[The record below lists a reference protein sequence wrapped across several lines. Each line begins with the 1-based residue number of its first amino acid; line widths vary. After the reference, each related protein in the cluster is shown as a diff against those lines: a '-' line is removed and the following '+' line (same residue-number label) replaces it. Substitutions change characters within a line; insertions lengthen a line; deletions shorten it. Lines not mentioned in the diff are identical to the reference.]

1 MASYR
6 CADSAETDP
15 AAQWRVG
22 DQGDAAVGSV
32 AGAQRLLDLGGE
44 VPAVECGDVGGVDG
58 VQQGLDRSRIALKE
72 MYLGSFAEA
81 AVGQ

>member
-44 VPAVECGDVGGVDG
+44 VPAVECGGVDG